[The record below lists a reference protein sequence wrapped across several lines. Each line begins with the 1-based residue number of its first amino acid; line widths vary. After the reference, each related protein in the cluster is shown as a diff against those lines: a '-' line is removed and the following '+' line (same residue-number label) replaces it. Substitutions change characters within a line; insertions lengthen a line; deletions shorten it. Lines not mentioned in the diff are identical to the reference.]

1 MILCAF
7 HTIRT
12 ESLNLSECS
21 MTNCVITLIKK
32 TLGFCHSSSVLDA
45 DSFVRFS
52 FHRDDTEYFDL
63 MLRLLDM
70 SMIIVYSRRS

>member
-32 TLGFCHSSSVLDA
+32 TLGFL
-45 DSFVRFS
+45 SFLIRFRCRFFVCFS
-52 FHRDDTEYFDL
+52 FHREDTEYFDL

-70 SMIIVYSRRS
+70 SMIVIY